1 MFVLFALFSVVVS
14 LMLYIQPASV
24 GVAVERGGG
33 GPARRMCSMWVINT
47 DAWRTEWLPK
57 SALD

>member
-33 GPARRMCSMWVINT
+33 SPARRMCSMWVTNT
-47 DAWRTEWLPK
+47 VLIE
-57 SALD
+57 